1 MLSGIS
7 LGGANPIEP
16 FAGVGFAL
24 NPVAT
29 FTGTIN
35 GQVDN
40 TPGDY
45 HVQVNWGDGGGYSS
59 KGVQLVAVGYSILV
73 KSSHVYTSTNTY
85 NVSVEVT
92 GPGGTSAQGQTT
104 QALVSQ
110 LPDPASRP
118 PTIPA
123 NDSGAQPLGTVS
135 LSLGGANPI
144 EAFAGVGFALNP
156 VAQVTG
162 SYNGFID
169 NTPGDY
175 HAQVNW
181 GDSPNWDSKTGLVA
195 VGNSI
200 LIKGSHNYQQQGT
213 FDVSV
218 YLTGPDGQTVST
230 STIQVLVSQL
240 PDPASRPPD
249 VPERESGAQPLGQ
262 ITLSVGGANPIE
274 AQTGVGIA
282 GALVGAVYGTY
293 NGQSDNSVGDYH
305 AQINWGDSPA
315 WVGGTLL
322 AQKGGGNSLSIY
334 GSHTYNQTGTYDVT
348 LYVTGPDG
356 QTDSVT
362 TDQVIVSQAPGTP
375 PGTTQPTSPNPTP
388 TTPSPTPASPDP
400 TSTNPNPTPGQPT
413 PTPPFVFPQI
423 PLPFPS
429 VPPAT
434 SAIGPK
440 SNRSIDKEFMR
451 LLNGMVEQ
459 TNAIVQA
466 LEGIANF
473 AALPQAQKQQ
483 LVTSAF
489 QNAGGALGKL
499 ANAAQKDPT
508 GTTGK
513 ILSGLVQQVIQA
525 GSDNNA
531 AGTGGK
537 LIVSELAAAAAA
549 STAKKLTGAVAKRL
563 FNEAGVEEPPQ
574 LQQPSNS
581 QPTKKGGT
589 AALEGGLESATVKKL
604 ISDGEQVLSAKVGKT
619 DKGFD
624 VASWIQTAK
633 GPQLIITEV
642 KNFKGNVPGSKFT
655 AIGFGKQGADLVN
668 LKRLQ
673 SNIAVVADS
682 IRNDVSDP
690 AIQQELLSQLSG
702 TSATQPVLRLVGSQ
716 AKGTVFNQSLM
727 DSILQDISPVLKL
740 QLEWPPTLI

>member
-1 MLSGIS
+1 MLAGLHGNHLGRGYDMFHELPRRQGRPRRRHRLDGTIGETLEPRRLLSGIS

-362 TDQVIVSQAPGTP
+362 TDQVIVSQARELRPER
-375 PGTTQPTSPNPTP
+375 PNP
-388 TTPSPTPASPDP
+388 PARI
-400 TSTNPNPTPGQPT
+400 Q
-413 PTPPFVFPQI
+413 
-423 PLPFPS
+423 LPRPR
-429 VPPAT
+429 V
-434 SAIGPK
+434 
-440 SNRSIDKEFMR
+440 R
-451 LLNGMVEQ
+451 
-459 TNAIVQA
+459 
-466 LEGIANF
+466 
-473 AALPQAQKQQ
+473 LPQARTQ
-483 LVTSAF
+483 LPRIPIRRQGNRRRHRPSSSPRSPSRSRACRPRRPR
-489 QNAGGALGKL
+489 L
-499 ANAAQKDPT
+499 AQSPIARSTRN
-508 GTTGK
+508 
-513 ILSGLVQQVIQA
+513 SC
-525 GSDNNA
+525 GS
-531 AGTGGK
+531 
-537 LIVSELAAAAAA
+537 
-549 STAKKLTGAVAKRL
+549 
-563 FNEAGVEEPPQ
+563 
-574 LQQPSNS
+574 
-581 QPTKKGGT
+581 
-589 AALEGGLESATVKKL
+589 
-604 ISDGEQVLSAKVGKT
+604 
-619 DKGFD
+619 
-624 VASWIQTAK
+624 
-633 GPQLIITEV
+633 
-642 KNFKGNVPGSKFT
+642 
-655 AIGFGKQGADLVN
+655 
-668 LKRLQ
+668 
-673 SNIAVVADS
+673 
-682 IRNDVSDP
+682 
-690 AIQQELLSQLSG
+690 
-702 TSATQPVLRLVGSQ
+702 
-716 AKGTVFNQSLM
+716 
-727 DSILQDISPVLKL
+727 
-740 QLEWPPTLI
+740 